1 MSSLASVKLVLL
13 GNASVGK
20 SSILQRFASDVYSE
34 HKPPTVGA
42 AFTTKVITV
51 NNRQIKFDIWDT
63 AGQEKY
69 RSMTPLYYRGA
80 YAAIIVYD
88 ITDDESYIGAQSW
101 INEIRQIE
109 GDKIKIA
116 LVGNKLD
123 LQDSSRA
130 IDTETAFNYADNNN
144 FIFMETSAKTG
155 IGIKELFQQIGK
167 SIPLNINMQSN
178 KSDLSSSQI
187 EFIRDDDNF
196 TNTSAKKKLCC

>member
-1 MSSLASVKLVLL
+1 MASLASVKLVLL

-20 SSILQRFASDVYSE
+20 SSILQRFASDIYSE

-42 AFTTKVITV
+42 AFTTKVITLS
-51 NNRQIKFDIWDT
+51 NHRQIKFDIWDT

-88 ITDDESYIGAQSW
+88 ITDKKSYDGAIHW
-101 INEIRQIE
+101 MKEIRQIE

-123 LQDSSRA
+123 LANSSRQ
-130 IDTETAFNYADNNN
+130 IDTEMASQYAKENGLI
-144 FIFMETSAKTG
+144 FIETSAKTG
-155 IGIKELFQQIGK
+155 CGIKELFRQIAE
-167 SIPLNINMQSN
+167 SIPENMHLQGN
-178 KSDLSSSQI
+178 KS
-187 EFIRDDDNF
+187 
-196 TNTSAKKKLCC
+196 